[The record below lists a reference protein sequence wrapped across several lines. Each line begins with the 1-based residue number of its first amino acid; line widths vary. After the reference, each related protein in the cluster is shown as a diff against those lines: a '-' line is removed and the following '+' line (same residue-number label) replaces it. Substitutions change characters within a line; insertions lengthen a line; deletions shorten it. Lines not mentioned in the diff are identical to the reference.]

1 MASTSCAWHALRRT
15 QFAICLLLALC
26 TAGIARAEGGIH
38 DPRLQPL
45 RDAMRAH
52 VEAGHY
58 AGIVTLV
65 AQRGRILDVAAV
77 GRANVDAEAPLR
89 EDAIM
94 RIASMTKPI
103 TGVALLMLLE
113 EGKWSLDDPVAKHIP
128 EFANLQVLAADGTR
142 VPQATPMT
150 MRQLVSHTAGFAYGL
165 SLGSPVDAMYR
176 EQRVLDRGT
185 SLDEMIRKLAALP
198 LAFQPGERWY
208 YSAAVDVQGYLV
220 QKLSGMPFDA
230 FLRTRLFGPLKM
242 VDTDFALTP
251 EQLPR
256 LASIHTHD
264 MAGRLVAAPPVGA
277 GGLLGDPT
285 RQPGL
290 PSGGGGLFSTT
301 HDYYRFC
308 QMLLQGGELDGVR
321 VLQPATVALMHT
333 NQLPPGATVGGGI
346 SRAFADLQFGVDVA
360 IVTPAAEAAMVQP
373 AGSYFWGGAF
383 GTWFW
388 IDPVNEVV
396 ALFMVQYRPSAPG
409 AASAQAAGRTDVR
422 GEIATLVYR
431 ALRPQ

>member
-1 MASTSCAWHALRRT
+1 
-15 QFAICLLLALC
+15 
-26 TAGIARAEGGIH
+26 
-38 DPRLQPL
+38 
-45 RDAMRAH
+45 
-52 VEAGHY
+52 
-58 AGIVTLV
+58 
-65 AQRGRILDVAAV
+65 
-77 GRANVDAEAPLR
+77 
-89 EDAIM
+89 M

-103 TGVALLMLLE
+103 TGVALMMLLE

-150 MRQLVSHTAGFAYGL
+150 MRQLVSHSAGFAYGL

-242 VDTDFALTP
+242 ADTDFALTP
-251 EQLPR
+251 VQLPR

-264 MAGRLVAAPPVGA
+264 AEGRLVAAPPVGA

-285 RQPGL
+285 QRPGL

-321 VLQPATVALMHT
+321 ILQPATVALLHA
-333 NQLPPGATVGGGI
+333 NQLPPGVTVGGGI

-360 IVTPAAEAAMVQP
+360 IVTPAAAAAMGQP

-388 IDPVNEVV
+388 IDPANGIV
-396 ALFMVQYRPSAPG
+396 ALFMVQYRPSAPT
-409 AASAQAAGRTDVR
+409 ALASQAAGRTDVR
-422 GEIATLVYR
+422 GEIARLVYE
-431 ALRPQ
+431 ALPPK